1 MSLGCESNL
10 VESVLL
16 DAALTGDYC
25 SKWGEGLRLVLDII
39 KLLKKLFIF
48 NQKESFCESL
58 DFINISKEDFS
69 FNIFL
74 VTDKLSLIL
83 VSSRVLV

>member
-1 MSLGCESNL
+1 
-10 VESVLL
+10 
-16 DAALTGDYC
+16 
-25 SKWGEGLRLVLDII
+25 VLDII

-48 NQKESFCESL
+48 NQKESFCENL